1 MYILKISAK
10 RTVKIKNHSIKYR
23 NEKCIELLSDKYKE
37 SGCKNIQKYFR
48 PLTVLLLFS
57 YIICTVMK
65 TRITTWCTA
74 RRNTEILNIE
84 VKVKIM
90 RCQSA
95 TVITDVNFENTNSS
109 ITDIFLPGLKR
120 ALNFFV

>member
-95 TVITDVNFENTNSS
+95 TVITDVNVENTNSS
-109 ITDIFLPGLKR
+109 IRHFYQD
-120 ALNFFV
+120 